1 MLKQYDGRNRLSG
14 FWTPTKSKT
23 QDGASQEDSHD
34 LLVRAGFLR
43 QAHSGIF
50 HLLPLGLRVQN
61 KIEALIDK
69 HMSSLSATKVS
80 LSSISS
86 EELWQRSGRLEG
98 RDSEFLRLQD
108 RKGARYL
115 LSPTHE
121 EEITEIVASSVNSYK
136 DLPLRLYQV
145 TRKYR
150 DEARP
155 RQGLLR
161 GREFLMKDLYTFD
174 VTEEEARVTYDQVR
188 NAYSAFF
195 NELGLPYLV
204 ANADSGSMGGNL
216 SHEYHLASDNGEDN
230 IVSCEKC
237 DYSTNEE
244 LYPGTIGSHE
254 LVQPDA
260 SRDINTILTSTPFLS
275 KDKTALF
282 NIITPKNSGPL
293 NAHLLKKLHRTI
305 DTTLESPFKVW
316 SSMNTKNPTRAR
328 TETQIIDGRL
338 ANLPLSNPTGPT
350 IVHQNTA
357 LTSPSESSTC
367 PSCLSPASLQVSTA
381 IEIGHTFHL
390 GTRYSLPLKAQ
401 VLSPNN
407 KPTPISMGC
416 HGIGVSRLL
425 AAAAGL
431 MMDSK
436 GLNWPMKI
444 APFEAVIVAAP
455 RTSDEDVDKVYDAL
469 AQGKFETPSG
479 LVRVNYALTDYQM
492 QVMLLDNQ
500 TKKRLVMAQSKQG
513 EDTTAPSKAETSSSA
528 LESDD
533 HESEDYDMQWMLL
546 DEQTKNRLSQ
556 AQLEP
561 SKAFT
566 PGDHALEDYK
576 MQLKLLDEQNTRRML
591 SARQPQGSVTSTV
604 PPPAATP
611 LDVAIDDRDRPLGWK
626 LNDADLIGYPFIIVL
641 GKAWKARGAV
651 EVQCRRLRVKEEVL
665 LADLVGSV
673 KVWAAKLRER

>member
-1 MLKQYDGRNRLSG
+1 
-14 FWTPTKSKT
+14 
-23 QDGASQEDSHD
+23 
-34 LLVRAGFLR
+34 
-43 QAHSGIF
+43 
-50 HLLPLGLRVQN
+50 VQN

-69 HMSSLSATKVS
+69 HMSRLSATKVS

-108 RKGARYL
+108 RKGAKYL

-188 NAYSAFF
+188 EAYSDFF

-204 ANADSGSMGGNL
+204 ANADSGSMGGSL
-216 SHEYHLASDNGEDN
+216 SHEYHLASANGEDN
-230 IVSCEKC
+230 IIECKAC

-244 LYPGTIGSHE
+244 LYSGTIGSHE

-260 SRDINTILTSTPFLS
+260 SRDINSILTSTPFLS

-282 NIITPKNSGPL
+282 NIITPKDSGPL
-293 NAHLLKKLHRTI
+293 NTHLLKKLHPTI

-328 TETQIIDGRL
+328 TETQVIDGRL
-338 ANLPLSNPTGPT
+338 ATLPLSNPTGPT
-350 IVHQNTA
+350 IMHQNTP

-367 PSCLSPASLQVSTA
+367 PSCLSPASLYVSAA

-407 KPTPISMGC
+407 KLTPISMGC

-436 GLNWPMKI
+436 GLNWPMQI

-455 RTSDEDVDKVYDAL
+455 KTADEDVSKVYDAL
-469 AQGKFETPSG
+469 ATGRVKGSSVAGSG
-479 LVRVNYALTDYQM
+479 NHALTDYQM
-492 QVMLLDNQ
+492 QVMLLDKQ
-500 TKKRLVMAQSKQG
+500 TKTRLLMAQSKQD
-513 EDTTAPSKAETSSSA
+513 ESTTAPSKAETSSVS
-528 LESDD
+528 ESDE
-533 HESEDYDMQWMLL
+533 HEPEEHQIQLMLL
-546 DEQTKNRLSQ
+546 DEQTKRRLYL
-556 AQLEP
+556 AQSEQDA
-561 SKAFT
+561 STTT
-566 PGDHALEDYK
+566 PNTAETSSAPKKISHAIEDYK
-576 MQLKLLDEQNTRRML
+576 MQLKLLDEQNKRRLLM
-591 SARQPQGSVTSTV
+591 ARGGQSVIPTG
-604 PPPAATP
+604 PPAAAAP
-611 LDVAIDDRDRPLGWK
+611 VDVAIDDRDRPLGWK

-651 EVQCRRLRVKEEVL
+651 EVQCRRLRIKEEVV
-665 LADLVGSV
+665 LADLVW
-673 KVWAAKLRER
+673 KVEAWAETLRDYM

>member
-1 MLKQYDGRNRLSG
+1 MYSSHGLNTSLCSVTRLRYINPYASRQTRGLHYDGRNRLSG
-14 FWTPTKSKT
+14 FWTPTKSKA
-23 QDGASQEDSHD
+23 QDGANQEDGHD

-69 HMSSLSATKVS
+69 HMSTLSATKVS

-108 RKGARYL
+108 RKGAKYL

-121 EEITEIVASSVNSYK
+121 EEITEIVASSVKSYK

-174 VTEEEARVTYDQVR
+174 VTEEEARATYDQVR
-188 NAYSAFF
+188 KAYSAFLD
-195 NELGLPYLV
+195 ELNLPYLV

-216 SHEYHLASDNGEDN
+216 SHEYHLASVNGEDN
-230 IVSCEKC
+230 IISCKKC

-244 LYPGTIGSHE
+244 LYSGALGSHE
-254 LVQPDA
+254 LSQPD
-260 SRDINTILTSTPFLS
+260 SSLKGLDINSILTSTPFLS

-282 NIITPKNSGPL
+282 NIITPKDSGPL
-293 NAHLLKKLHRTI
+293 NTHLLKKLHPTL
-305 DTTLESPFKVW
+305 DTTLEAPFKTW
-316 SSMNTKNPTRAR
+316 SALNTKNLTRTR
-328 TETQIIDGRL
+328 TETQVLDGRL
-338 ANLPLSNPTGPT
+338 AHLPLSNPTGPT
-350 IVHQNTA
+350 ITHHNTA

-367 PSCLSPASLQVSTA
+367 PSCLSPASLKVSTA

-390 GTRYSLPLKAQ
+390 GTRYSVPLNAQ
-401 VLSPNN
+401 VLSSSN
-407 KPTPISMGC
+407 KLAPISMGC

-431 MMDSK
+431 LMDAK

-444 APFEAVIVAAP
+444 APFGAVVVAAP
-455 RTSDEDVDKVYDAL
+455 KTAEEDVLKVYDAL
-469 AQGKFETPSG
+469 ALGSSEG
-479 LVRVNYALTDYQM
+479 ALT
-492 QVMLLDNQ
+492 
-500 TKKRLVMAQSKQG
+500 
-513 EDTTAPSKAETSSSA
+513 SA
-528 LESDD
+528 LS
-533 HESEDYDMQWMLL
+533 
-546 DEQTKNRLSQ
+546 
-556 AQLEP
+556 P
-561 SKAFT
+561 ST
-566 PGDHALEDYK
+566 
-576 MQLKLLDEQNTRRML
+576 T
-591 SARQPQGSVTSTV
+591 
-604 PPPAATP
+604 TP

-626 LNDADLIGYPFIIVL
+626 MNDADLIGYPFIVVL
-641 GKAWKARGAV
+641 GKAWNARGAV
-651 EVQCRRLRVKEEVL
+651 EVQCRRLGVKEEVTL
-665 LADLVGSV
+665 EDLVERV
-673 KVWAAKLRER
+673 KALEKQL

>member
-1 MLKQYDGRNRLSG
+1 M
-14 FWTPTKSKT
+14 
-23 QDGASQEDSHD
+23 
-34 LLVRAGFLR
+34 
-43 QAHSGIF
+43 
-50 HLLPLGLRVQN
+50 QN

-69 HMSSLSATKVS
+69 HMSTLSATKVS

-108 RKGARYL
+108 RKGAKYL

-174 VTEEEARVTYDQVR
+174 VTEEEARATYDQVR
-188 NAYSAFF
+188 RAYSAFLD
-195 NELGLPYLV
+195 ELNLPYLV

-216 SHEYHLASDNGEDN
+216 SHEYHLASANCEDN
-230 IVSCEKC
+230 IISCKKC

-244 LYPGTIGSHE
+244 LYSGVLGPHE
-254 LVQPDA
+254 LTQSESPLKGC
-260 SRDINTILTSTPFLS
+260 DINPILTSTPFLS

-282 NIITPKNSGPL
+282 NIITPRDSGPL
-293 NAHLLKKLHRTI
+293 NTHLLKKLHPTI
-305 DTTLESPFKVW
+305 DTTLEAPFKTW
-316 SSMNTKNPTRAR
+316 SALNTKNPTRTR

-338 ANLPLSNPTGPT
+338 AHLPLSNPTGPT
-350 IVHQNTA
+350 ITHHDTA

-367 PSCLSPASLQVSTA
+367 PSCHSPASLKVCTA

-390 GTRYSLPLKAQ
+390 GTRYSVPLNAQ
-401 VLSPNN
+401 VLSSNN
-407 KPTPISMGC
+407 KLAPISMGC

-431 MMDSK
+431 LMESK

-444 APFEAVIVAAP
+444 APFGAVVVAAP
-455 RTSDEDVDKVYDAL
+455 KTAEEDVLSVYDAL
-469 AQGKFETPSG
+469 ALSSTPEAAAFA
-479 LVRVNYALTDYQM
+479 V
-492 QVMLLDNQ
+492 
-500 TKKRLVMAQSKQG
+500 
-513 EDTTAPSKAETSSSA
+513 PS
-528 LESDD
+528 
-533 HESEDYDMQWMLL
+533 
-546 DEQTKNRLSQ
+546 
-556 AQLEP
+556 
-561 SKAFT
+561 
-566 PGDHALEDYK
+566 
-576 MQLKLLDEQNTRRML
+576 
-591 SARQPQGSVTSTV
+591 TSTMGS
-604 PPPAATP
+604 

-626 LNDADLIGYPFIIVL
+626 LNDADLIGYPFIVVL

-651 EVQCRRLRVKEEVL
+651 EVQCRRLGVKEEVAL
-665 LADLVGSV
+665 GNLVD
-673 KVWAAKLRER
+673 KLKGWQSQL

>member
-1 MLKQYDGRNRLSG
+1 MVQKNIIPNQKQYDGRNRLSG
-14 FWTPTKSKT
+14 FWTPTKSKIE
-23 QDGASQEDSHD
+23 DGAPQEDSHD

-69 HMSSLSATKVS
+69 HMSTLSATKVS

-108 RKGARYL
+108 RKGAKYL

-121 EEITEIVASSVNSYK
+121 EEITEIVASSVKSYK

-174 VTEEEARVTYDQVR
+174 VSEEEARATYDQVR
-188 NAYSAFF
+188 KAYSAFLD
-195 NELGLPYLV
+195 ELNLPYLV

-216 SHEYHLASDNGEDN
+216 SHEYHLASANGEDN
-230 IVSCEKC
+230 IISCKKC

-244 LYPGTIGSHE
+244 LYSGTLGSHE
-254 LVQPDA
+254 LSQPG
-260 SRDINTILTSTPFLS
+260 SSPKGQDINSILTSTPFLS

-293 NAHLLKKLHRTI
+293 NTHLLKKLHPTL
-305 DTTLESPFKVW
+305 DTTLEAPFKTW
-316 SSMNTKNPTRAR
+316 SALNTKNPTRTR
-328 TETQIIDGRL
+328 TETQVLDGRL
-338 ANLPLSNPTGPT
+338 AHLPLSNPTGPT
-350 IVHQNTA
+350 ITHHNTA
-357 LTSPSESSTC
+357 LTSPSQSSTC
-367 PSCLSPASLQVSTA
+367 PSCLSPASLQISTA

-390 GTRYSLPLKAQ
+390 GTRYSVPLNAQ
-401 VLSPNN
+401 VLSSSN
-407 KPTPISMGC
+407 KLAPISMGC

-431 MMDSK
+431 LMDAR

-444 APFEAVIVAAP
+444 APFGAVVVAAP
-455 RTSDEDVDKVYDAL
+455 KTAEEHVLRVYDVLAL
-469 AQGKFETPSG
+469 GSSG
-479 LVRVNYALTDYQM
+479 DAVA
-492 QVMLLDNQ
+492 
-500 TKKRLVMAQSKQG
+500 SG
-513 EDTTAPSKAETSSSA
+513 SSSV
-528 LESDD
+528 
-533 HESEDYDMQWMLL
+533 
-546 DEQTKNRLSQ
+546 
-556 AQLEP
+556 
-561 SKAFT
+561 
-566 PGDHALEDYK
+566 
-576 MQLKLLDEQNTRRML
+576 
-591 SARQPQGSVTSTV
+591 SAIT
-604 PPPAATP
+604 AP

-626 LNDADLIGYPFIIVL
+626 MNDADLIGYPFIVVL

-651 EVQCRRLRVKEEVL
+651 EVQCRRLGVKEEVTL
-665 LADLVGSV
+665 EDLVE
-673 KVWAAKLRER
+673 KLKAWEKQL

>member
-1 MLKQYDGRNRLSG
+1 
-14 FWTPTKSKT
+14 
-23 QDGASQEDSHD
+23 
-34 LLVRAGFLR
+34 
-43 QAHSGIF
+43 
-50 HLLPLGLRVQN
+50 VQN

-69 HMSSLSATKVS
+69 HMSTLSATKVS

-108 RKGARYL
+108 RKGAKYL

-174 VTEEEARVTYDQVR
+174 VTEEEARATYDQVR
-188 NAYSAFF
+188 QAYSAFF

-216 SHEYHLASDNGEDN
+216 SHEYHLASANGEDN
-230 IVSCEKC
+230 IISCDEC

-244 LYPGTIGSHE
+244 LYSGKIGSHE

-260 SRDINTILTSTPFLS
+260 SCDINSILTSTPFLS
-275 KDKTALF
+275 KDKTTLF
-282 NIITPKNSGPL
+282 NIVTPKNSGPL
-293 NAHLLKKLHRTI
+293 NTHLLKKLHPTI

-316 SSMNTKNPTRAR
+316 SAMNTKNPTRTR

-350 IVHQNTA
+350 IVYQDTA
-357 LTSPSESSTC
+357 LTTPSESSTC
-367 PSCLSPASLQVSTA
+367 PSCLSPSSLQVSTA

-431 MMDSK
+431 LMDSK

-455 RTSDEDVDKVYDAL
+455 KTSDEDVNKVYDAL
-469 AQGKFETPSG
+469 AQGKYEPSSG
-479 LVRVNYALTDYQM
+479 LVRVNRALTDRQM
-492 QVMLLDNQ
+492 QMLLLDNQ
-500 TKKRLVMAQSKQG
+500 TKTRLLRAQIEENKS
-513 EDTTAPSKAETSSSA
+513 TTASSKEETSSA

-533 HESEDYDMQWMLL
+533 HDAEDYDMQWMLL
-546 DEQTKNRLSQ
+546 DEQTRKRLSF
-556 AQLEP
+556 AQSDQVASTTASSTTEP
-561 SKAFT
+561 SKA
-566 PGDHALEDYK
+566 PKKISHALEDYK
-576 MQLKLLDEQNTRRML
+576 MQSKLLDEQNTRRRL
-591 SARQPQGSVTSTV
+591 LARLPQSSVSSTA
-604 PPPAATP
+604 PPPADTP

-641 GKAWKARGAV
+641 GKAWKASGAV

-665 LADLVGSV
+665 LADLVGSL
-673 KVWAAKLRER
+673 KVWAETLRER

>member
-1 MLKQYDGRNRLSG
+1 MVQKNGSPNTTQYDGRNRLSG
-14 FWTPTKSKT
+14 FWTPTRLKP
-23 QDGASQEDSHD
+23 QDGAGQEDGHD

-61 KIEALIDK
+61 KLEALIDK
-69 HMSSLSATKVS
+69 HMSTLSATKVS

-108 RKGARYL
+108 RKGAKYL

-121 EEITEIVASSVNSYK
+121 EEITEIVASSVKDYK

-174 VTEEEARVTYDQVR
+174 VTEEEARATYDQVR
-188 NAYSAFF
+188 RAYSAFF
-195 NELGLPYLV
+195 DELNLPYLV

-216 SHEYHLASDNGEDN
+216 SHEYHLASANGEDN
-230 IVSCEKC
+230 IISCKKC

-244 LYPGTIGSHE
+244 LYSGALGSHE
-254 LVQPDA
+254 LSQSD
-260 SRDINTILTSTPFLS
+260 SSFKGRDINSILTSTPFLS

-282 NIITPKNSGPL
+282 NIITPKDSGPL
-293 NAHLLKKLHRTI
+293 NTHLLKKLHPTL
-305 DTTLESPFKVW
+305 DTTLEAPFKTW
-316 SSMNTKNPTRAR
+316 SALNAKNPTRTR
-328 TETQIIDGRL
+328 TETQVLDGRL
-338 ANLPLSNPTGPT
+338 AHFPLSNPTGPT
-350 IVHQNTA
+350 ITHHNTA

-367 PSCLSPASLQVSTA
+367 PSCLSPVSLKVSTA

-390 GTRYSLPLKAQ
+390 GTRYSVPLNAQ
-401 VLSPNN
+401 VLSSSN
-407 KPTPISMGC
+407 KLAPISMGC

-431 MMDSK
+431 LMDSK
-436 GLNWPMKI
+436 GLNWPVKI
-444 APFEAVIVAAP
+444 APFGAVVVAAP
-455 RTSDEDVDKVYDAL
+455 KTAEEDVLKVYDAL
-469 AQGKFETPSG
+469 GSG
-479 LVRVNYALTDYQM
+479 SSEGAVA
-492 QVMLLDNQ
+492 
-500 TKKRLVMAQSKQG
+500 S
-513 EDTTAPSKAETSSSA
+513 TSA
-528 LESDD
+528 
-533 HESEDYDMQWMLL
+533 
-546 DEQTKNRLSQ
+546 
-556 AQLEP
+556 
-561 SKAFT
+561 
-566 PGDHALEDYK
+566 
-576 MQLKLLDEQNTRRML
+576 
-591 SARQPQGSVTSTV
+591 
-604 PPPAATP
+604 

-626 LNDADLIGYPFIIVL
+626 LNDADLIGYPFIVVL

-651 EVQCRRLRVKEEVL
+651 EVQCRRLGVKEEVAL
-665 LADLVGSV
+665 EDLV
-673 KVWAAKLRER
+673 ERMKGWEKQL

>member
-1 MLKQYDGRNRLSG
+1 MSG

-23 QDGASQEDSHD
+23 QDGAPQEDSHD

-69 HMSSLSATKVS
+69 HMSALSATKVS

-108 RKGARYL
+108 RKGAKYL

-121 EEITEIVASSVNSYK
+121 EEITEIVASSVKSYK

-174 VTEEEARVTYDQVR
+174 VTEEEARATYDQVR
-188 NAYSAFF
+188 KAYSAFLD
-195 NELGLPYLV
+195 ELNLPYLV

-216 SHEYHLASDNGEDN
+216 SHEYHLASANGEDN
-230 IVSCEKC
+230 IISCKKC
-237 DYSTNEE
+237 DYSSNEE
-244 LYPGTIGSHE
+244 LYSGVLGPHE
-254 LVQPDA
+254 LSQPG
-260 SRDINTILTSTPFLS
+260 SSLKGHDINSILTSTPFLS

-282 NIITPKNSGPL
+282 NIITPKDSGPL
-293 NAHLLKKLHRTI
+293 NTHLLKKLHPTL
-305 DTTLESPFKVW
+305 DTTLEAPFKTW
-316 SSMNTKNPTRAR
+316 SALNSKNPTRTR
-328 TETQIIDGRL
+328 TETQVLDGRL
-338 ANLPLSNPTGPT
+338 AHLPLSNPTGPT
-350 IVHQNTA
+350 ITHHNTA

-367 PSCLSPASLQVSTA
+367 PSCLSPASLTVSTA

-390 GTRYSLPLKAQ
+390 GTRYSVPLNAQ
-401 VLSPNN
+401 VLSSSN
-407 KPTPISMGC
+407 KLAPISMGC

-431 MMDSK
+431 LMDSK

-444 APFEAVIVAAP
+444 APFGAVVVAAP
-455 RTSDEDVDKVYDAL
+455 KAAEEDVIKVYDAL
-469 AQGKFETPSG
+469 ALGSS
-479 LVRVNYALTDYQM
+479 VD
-492 QVMLLDNQ
+492 
-500 TKKRLVMAQSKQG
+500 
-513 EDTTAPSKAETSSSA
+513 APVSA
-528 LESDD
+528 LSAT
-533 HESEDYDMQWMLL
+533 S
-546 DEQTKNRLSQ
+546 
-556 AQLEP
+556 
-561 SKAFT
+561 
-566 PGDHALEDYK
+566 GD
-576 MQLKLLDEQNTRRML
+576 
-591 SARQPQGSVTSTV
+591 TST
-604 PPPAATP
+604 

-626 LNDADLIGYPFIIVL
+626 LNDADLIGYPFIVVL
-641 GKAWKARGAV
+641 GKAWKTRGAV
-651 EVQCRRLRVKEEVL
+651 EVQCRRLGVKEEVTL
-665 LADLVGSV
+665 EDLA
-673 KVWAAKLRER
+673 ERLGTWEKQL